1 MSKKERDALAYIQK
15 ENIAKISTGAND
27 DKHEVLMSQM
37 RQYEIYRDNYATNIV
52 FDQTNTNLSKGRPP
66 IKNECLRN
74 TLKTLFLASENRGP
88 SFPDWGEGGR
98 ES

>member
-66 IKNECLRN
+66 IKKRMF
-74 TLKTLFLASENRGP
+74 T
-88 SFPDWGEGGR
+88 
-98 ES
+98 